1 MKIEQA
7 AWQTLSRQM
16 RGRWWAQRIEDRYSV
31 GVPDV
36 ACMLDGQHA
45 WLELKA
51 ARDCQ
56 EPLKIRRSQ
65 IVWMSECDA
74 VGGVCILLARCNLMW
89 YGIRV
94 TNRVRVKIFLRKR
107 VDVDWLVAIGAKSG
121 KDPELLLMKL
131 IEEHRK

>member
-16 RGRWWAQRIEDRYSV
+16 RGRWWSQRIEDKHSV

-36 ACMLDGQHA
+36 VCMLNGQHI

-65 IVWMSECDA
+65 IIWMTECNA
-74 VGGVCILLARCNLMW
+74 AGGVCILLTRCDSVW

-94 TNRVRVKIFLRKR
+94 TNKVRVKIFLRKR

-121 KDPELLLMKL
+121 KDPEQLLNSLMK
-131 IEEHRK
+131 EHIK